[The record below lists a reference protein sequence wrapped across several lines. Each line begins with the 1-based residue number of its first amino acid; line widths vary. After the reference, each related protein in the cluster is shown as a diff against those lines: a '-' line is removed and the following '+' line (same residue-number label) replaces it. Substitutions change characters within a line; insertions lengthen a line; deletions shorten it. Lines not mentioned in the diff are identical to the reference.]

1 MKPETLN
8 MKRKFPLLLAIGLA
22 VFRLSAQNP
31 PQSYSFSLQQA
42 IDYALQNQLTVQN
55 AVLDEQLAQKK
66 VKEVLGIGLPQVS
79 GSFDVKDFIELPTSL
94 IPAEFFGGPPG
105 TYLGVK
111 FGTQYNAS
119 AAINASQLVFSSD
132 YLVGLQATKVY
143 LELSQKATVRTKIET
158 AAAVQKAYY
167 MVLVNDERM
176 KLVDANL
183 ARLKKLMDD
192 TKVLNEN
199 GFVEKVDLDRITVAH
214 NNLLVE
220 KEKITKLFDLAK
232 TLLKYQLGME
242 QGAELQLTDKLDA
255 VNFKLE
261 ITMDKFDYTKRVEYS
276 LFQTQLALS
285 QLQLKKDKL
294 SYLPSFVLYGSVS
307 ANAYRDKFNFFD
319 TKLGWYPTALIGGTI
334 SLPIFSGGQN
344 HYRLQQSKIALLK
357 AQNDLKFI
365 QQIIDLDLANAR
377 IALQNASASLD
388 IQKKNIELA
397 ESVYKTTKLK
407 FEQGVGSSLEV
418 INAETLLK
426 EAQINYYNALYDAL
440 VAKTDYDKANG
451 ILIK

>member
-1 MKPETLN
+1 M
-8 MKRKFPLLLAIGLA
+8 
-22 VFRLSAQNP
+22 
-31 PQSYSFSLQQA
+31 
-42 IDYALQNQLTVQN
+42 
-55 AVLDEQLAQKK
+55 LDEQLAQNK

-79 GSFDVKDFIELPTSL
+79 GSFDVKDFIEIPTSL

-158 AAAVQKAYY
+158 AAAIQKAYY
-167 MVLVNDERM
+167 MVLVSDERM

-192 TKVLNEN
+192 TKVLNDN

-220 KEKITKLFDLAK
+220 KEKISKLFELAK
-232 TLLKYQLGME
+232 TLLKYQMGME
-242 QGAELQLTDKLDA
+242 QGAELSLTDKLDA
-255 VNFKLE
+255 VNFKME

-276 LFQTQLALS
+276 LFQTQLSLS

-294 SYLPSFVLYGSVS
+294 GYLPSFVLYGSVS
-307 ANAYRDKFNFFD
+307 ANAYRNKFDFFD

-334 SLPIFSGGQN
+334 SLPIFSGGQK

-365 QQIIDLDLANAR
+365 QQVIDLDLANAR
-377 IALQNASASLD
+377 IALQNASSSLD

-397 ESVYKTTKLK
+397 ESVYKTAKLK

-418 INAETLLK
+418 MNAETSLK

-451 ILIK
+451 TLIK